1 MFLSK
6 FDFISPEINLFYKGK
21 ERHSSIASGILS
33 ILLFFFIIFL
43 IIYLS
48 IDCIGKLNPTSFYF
62 TKYIDDVS
70 SYPLNS
76 SSLLHYFGLYDV
88 DGNQIIIDK
97 KAINV
102 IGVNIN
108 DGIFTDDN
116 DISKYSIW
124 IYETCEE
131 KDLGNLKEIYTEKNL
146 QNFYNSLCISK
157 YYDLTNNR
165 MIDKNDDNFIYPTLI
180 HGASQSNNF
189 EYGVYIQKCQNN
201 TNINNNNCYSSTEID
216 NFLQN
221 VIGYEIYFID
231 HSVNVENY
239 KNPVITSIHRIT
251 SEINS
256 NSYVLNHLNFHP
268 VSIRT
273 NDGLILDNNKEDTSF
288 NFDVNEKITHINSN
302 KGILGT
308 FNFWIQNTIDT
319 YDRTYKKIQD
329 IAGGVDGI
337 IEIVMMIARII
348 NQIFIH
354 NFICLNDFNYEFNKN
369 NNNKNKSF
377 IMSPRKKK
385 YKKIISDQAVSII
398 NDINP
403 KKNLTKRNGFV
414 TNSSINNSSVDV
426 SNNFKSQK
434 KNINLSWSNYILF
447 TFKFKKN
454 KFLEFLRNKREDYI
468 SEEKLLEIT
477 LFHEKN
483 NESKKDDI
491 ERFEINNLEDNNL
504 YNNTTNT
511 ISPIP
516 LTLNK

>member
-48 IDCIGKLNPTSFYF
+48 IDCIGKINPTSFYF

-76 SSLLHYFGLYDV
+76 SSLLHYIGLYDAE
-88 DGNQIIIDK
+88 GNQIVIDT

-108 DGIFTDDN
+108 DGIFTEDN

-124 IYETCEE
+124 IYESCEE
-131 KDLGNLKEIYTEKNL
+131 NDLGNLKEIYKEKNL
-146 QNFYNSLCISK
+146 KNFYNSLCISK
-157 YYDLTNNR
+157 YYDLSNNKI
-165 MIDKNDDNFIYPTLI
+165 IDKNDVNFIYPTLI

-201 TNINNNNCYSSTEID
+201 TYINNNNCYSSSGIE
-216 NFLQN
+216 NFLKN

-231 HSVNVENY
+231 HSVNVEDY
-239 KNPVITSIHRIT
+239 KNPIITSIHRIT

-256 NSYVLNHLNFHP
+256 QSYVLNHLNFHP

-273 NDGLILDNNKEDTSF
+273 NDGLILDNNKEDTTF
-288 NFDVNEKITHINSN
+288 NFDVNEKITHINSS

-308 FNFWIQNTIDT
+308 FNFWMQNTVDT

-337 IEIVMMIARII
+337 IEIVMIITRMI

-354 NFICLNDFNYEFNKN
+354 DFILLNDFNYEFNKIN
-369 NNNKNKSF
+369 PNKNKSY
-377 IMSPRKKK
+377 IMTPRKKK
-385 YKKIISDQAVSII
+385 YNKIIADQAVSVV
-398 NDINP
+398 NDIYS
-403 KKNLTKRNGFV
+403 KKNITKRNGFV
-414 TNSSINNSSVDV
+414 INSSINNSSIDV
-426 SNNFKSQK
+426 SHNYTLKK
-434 KNINLSWSNYILF
+434 KNTKLTWCNYIMF
-447 TFKFKKN
+447 TFKFKNN
-454 KFLEFLRNKREDYI
+454 KFLEFLNNKREEYI
-468 SEEKLLEIT
+468 SEEKLLELT

-483 NESKKDDI
+483 NEPKNDF
-491 ERFEINNLEDNNL
+491 ERFDTNNMEDNNN
-504 YNNTTNT
+504 YNNITNT